1 MAAYISFP
9 DGERERRVPCGA
21 LLTIGRE
28 RGNDIVVEDKLIS
41 RRHAV
46 IRRLGPSDYYFMD
59 IGSSNGSFVNRR
71 RITVATQ
78 VHDGDVLQVGNLCMT
93 FNHDSVEDSLIM
105 DAVELERTT
114 LVQTTEVRQITI
126 LVADIR
132 GYTRLSESVAIGTL
146 TRLMSNWFREVS
158 ECIEGRQ
165 GTVDKFIGDCV
176 YARWE
181 NDETPAVTVRHA
193 LGAACDIAEITARIG
208 KEFPGVGDR
217 LRVGAGIH
225 TGRAAVGI
233 GRDATALGDA
243 VNVAFRLESATKEL
257 GTDVVISES
266 SYAHLPAQYF
276 SGSARTINVKG
287 KNEPVTVCG
296 LDLETVRQVCA
307 STD

>member
-1 MAAYISFP
+1 MAAYLSYL
-9 DGERERRVPCGA
+9 DGNDERSMPCGA

-46 IRRLGPSDYYFMD
+46 VRRLGPSDYYFMD
-59 IGSSNGSFVNRR
+59 IGSSNGSFINRR
-71 RITVATQ
+71 RISVATQ
-78 VHDGDVLQVGNLCMT
+78 VRDGDILQVGSLCLT
-93 FNHDSVEDSLIM
+93 FHQDDQEETAVTDT
-105 DAVELERTT
+105 VELERTT

-132 GYTRLSESVAIGTL
+132 GYTRLSESVPIGTL

-158 ECIEGRQ
+158 ECIEGHE

-181 NDETPAVTVRHA
+181 TDNLPAATVRRA
-193 LGAACDIAEITARIG
+193 LAAATDIAGITTRLG
-208 KEFPGVGDR
+208 RGFPGVGEG

-243 VNVAFRLESATKEL
+243 VNLAFRLESATKEL
-257 GTDVVISES
+257 KADVVISES
-266 SYAHLPAQYF
+266 SYGHLPAHFF
-276 SGSARTINVKG
+276 SGRERTISVKG
-287 KNEPVTVCG
+287 RNDPVKVCA
-296 LDLETVRQVCA
+296 LDLESARDISA
-307 STD
+307 DNG